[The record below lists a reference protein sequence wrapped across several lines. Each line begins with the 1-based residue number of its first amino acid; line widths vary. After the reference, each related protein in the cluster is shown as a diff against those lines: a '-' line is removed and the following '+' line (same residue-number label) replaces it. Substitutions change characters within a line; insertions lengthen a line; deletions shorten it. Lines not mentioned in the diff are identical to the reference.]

1 MELFSSKTSNPFLRT
16 YLYTR
21 PWATSDTIVESLK
34 LQIHMECFQ
43 SSLQTY
49 TRCLRTFMCCVWA
62 AGSIIMPLS
71 NLLFAQILGLGKN
84 LCFTPGLQV
93 IPLFGVVKAP
103 HPHGMF
109 STFTPN
115 MYKMFE
121 NFHLLCMGSRI
132 HHHAID
138 TTLML
143 AQIRDYAKSWSY
155 PWATSDTI
163 AIVE

>member
-1 MELFSSKTSNPFLRT
+1 MVEVPDPHGIVFIQNIKNSFWRT

-71 NLLFAQILGLGKN
+71 NLLFAQILGLSKN
-84 LCFTPGLQV
+84 PFFTPG
-93 IPLFGVVKAP
+93 
-103 HPHGMF
+103 
-109 STFTPN
+109 
-115 MYKMFE
+115 YKWYHCLVWLRLHT
-121 NFHLLCMGSRI
+121 HLECFQPSFQTNTWCLKIFICCVWGARSI
-132 HHHAID
+132 HAIN
-138 TTLML
+138 TTLLL
-143 AQIRDYAKSWSY
+143 AQI
-155 PWATSDTI
+155 
-163 AIVE
+163 